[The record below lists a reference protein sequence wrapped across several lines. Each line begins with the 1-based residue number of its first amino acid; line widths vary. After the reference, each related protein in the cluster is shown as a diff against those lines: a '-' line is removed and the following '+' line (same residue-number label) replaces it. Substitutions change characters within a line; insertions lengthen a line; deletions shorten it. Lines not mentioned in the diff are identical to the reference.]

1 MIIDK
6 RKKFWTDQDEQE
18 RDEAEEQ
25 RKLITTAILER
36 RSPDNDPEKDAVLQ
50 RLFKEFEEA
59 VTREDEIYNR
69 VLERYYK
76 GRGKKQ
82 LLADAEEVINAV
94 EKEDYQQYRQRY
106 IRDFLSLPEEI
117 TDQGTR
123 SEISDFFQKRAQE
136 NYENC
141 FRFISRM
148 VVYQI
153 EGLHRL
159 GDDQSKEKIKT
170 LIDKRVSLWYVN
182 KNPTYVNIYH
192 EKGLD
197 TLPYMNPK
205 NAVIDDIS
213 KTLSIEKQGAKL
225 EILDFEKL
233 GGAPVTISAHKLLM
247 KAREEFT
254 KQNSAGTGKINHDVI
269 IPLKEYAEAL
279 GYDIAEKYTATPEE
293 AEKERKRVKN
303 QLDNV
308 RKAIKGDL
316 KRLHSFVL
324 TTEDTIRGKTRRID
338 NYSIVSHTGYSNGK
352 ITITFAPQIAKV
364 LVNDNLITKFPTAL
378 YRISGENPNAY
389 PIGCK
394 LAEHYHMYNNRVKG
408 TNKNISVK
416 AILESSQIVTFEEV
430 QKKDRGHWEARIKEP
445 METAL
450 DSLTKQGV
458 ITDWK
463 YIHAGGVDLS
473 DEEARNISTY
483 KDFINLYIHY
493 EMPDPG
499 DEERIKEKRE
509 QRQKAIARK
518 KQAKKKQG

>member
-1 MIIDK
+1 MLIDK
-6 RKKFWTDQDEQE
+6 IAQYRTDQDRRQL
-18 RDEAEEQ
+18 DEAQEQ
-25 RKLITTAILER
+25 RKRAQTEYIDALID
-36 RSPDNDPEKDAVLQ
+36 SKGNDSQELTEASKK
-50 RLFKEFEEA
+50 LFEAFRMEDVIEFKA
-59 VTREDEIYNR
+59 
-69 VLERYYK
+69 LERYYK
-76 GRGKKQ
+76 ATGKKQ
-82 LLADAEEVINAV
+82 LMADAEEIINAV
-94 EKEDYQQYRQRY
+94 EKEDFQIHIKHLEDGLLTSLIVKHKEDPDIYNFNHY
-106 IRDFLSLPEEI
+106 IER
-117 TDQGTR
+117 T
-123 SEISDFFQKRAQE
+123 KE
-136 NYENC
+136 NYTNC
-141 FRFISRM
+141 FKFILRT
-148 VVYQI
+148 VAYQI

-159 GDDQSKEKIKT
+159 GDDQSAQKIKAI
-170 LIDKRVSLWYVN
+170 IDKRVSLWYVN
-182 KNPTYVNIYH
+182 KNPIYVNIYH

-213 KTLSIEKQGAKL
+213 KTLAIEKQGVKL

-233 GGAPVTISAHKLLM
+233 GGVPVTISAHKLLM

-269 IPLKEYAEAL
+269 IPLKEYAEVL
-279 GYDIAEKYTATPEE
+279 GYDITEKYTATPEE

-352 ITITFAPQIAKV
+352 ITITFAPQIAKA

-378 YRISGENPNAY
+378 YRISGKNPNAY
-389 PIGCK
+389 PIGYK
-394 LAEHYHMYNNRVKG
+394 LDEHYHMYNNRIKD

-416 AILESSQIVTFEEV
+416 KILENSPIISYEEL
-430 QKKDRGHWEARIKEP
+430 QKTDPGHWEARIKEP
-445 METAL
+445 MEDAL
-450 DSLTKQGV
+450 EILTRGSV
-458 ITDWK
+458 ITSWK

-483 KDFINLYIHY
+483 KDFINLYVHY

-518 KQAKKKQG
+518 KRAKKKQG